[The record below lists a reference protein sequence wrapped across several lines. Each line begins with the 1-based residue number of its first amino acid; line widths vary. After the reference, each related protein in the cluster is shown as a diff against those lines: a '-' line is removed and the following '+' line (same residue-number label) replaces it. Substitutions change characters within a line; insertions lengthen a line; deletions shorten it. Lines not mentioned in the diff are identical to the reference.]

1 LEEIAREAAE
11 LAQLVTKTE
20 TKAGEG
26 GLDRV
31 LLQRWAAWPMLII
44 LLGLVLWV
52 TIQGANYPSQWLS
65 QALTALEVPLNRG
78 LRALHLPSWLIS
90 LLVEGGYRVVAWVIS
105 VMLPPMAIFFP
116 LFTLLEEW
124 GLLPRV
130 AFVLD
135 HPFSQCG
142 GCGRQALTMCMGLG
156 CNAVGVSG
164 GQIIASP
171 RERLI
176 AILTNCFMP
185 CNGRFPTILAL
196 IALFFSAGGSV
207 GETALLV
214 GVILLG
220 VAVTFLVSKLLSTTV
235 LKGTPTGMVM
245 ELPPFRR
252 PRVLSVLYRAL
263 IDRTFFVL
271 SRAIGT
277 AAPAGILLWVL
288 AHVEVGDAS
297 LLTHLTQLLNPIGVF
312 LGLDGVL
319 LTAFLLGFP
328 ANEIV
333 LPIALMAYSTGSSLG
348 EAATVAQMGEVL
360 LSHGWTVATALCTIL
375 FSLLHWPC
383 AATCAAI
390 RRETGSWRWTAAG
403 VLIPT
408 LCGVFFCGILAT
420 ILKIVLK
427 IE

>member
-1 LEEIAREAAE
+1 
-11 LAQLVTKTE
+11 
-20 TKAGEG
+20 
-26 GLDRV
+26 
-31 LLQRWAAWPMLII
+31 
-44 LLGLVLWV
+44 
-52 TIQGANYPSQWLS
+52 
-65 QALTALEVPLNRG
+65 
-78 LRALHLPSWLIS
+78 
-90 LLVEGGYRVVAWVIS
+90 
-105 VMLPPMAIFFP
+105 
-116 LFTLLEEW
+116 
-124 GLLPRV
+124 
-130 AFVLD
+130 
-135 HPFSQCG
+135 
-142 GCGRQALTMCMGLG
+142 
-156 CNAVGVSG
+156 
-164 GQIIASP
+164 
-171 RERLI
+171 
-176 AILTNCFMP
+176 
-185 CNGRFPTILAL
+185 
-196 IALFFSAGGSV
+196 
-207 GETALLV
+207 
-214 GVILLG
+214 
-220 VAVTFLVSKLLSTTV
+220 
-235 LKGTPTGMVM
+235 
-245 ELPPFRR
+245 
-252 PRVLSVLYRAL
+252 
-263 IDRTFFVL
+263 L

-288 AHVEVGDAS
+288 AHVEVGGAS

-333 LPIALMAYSTGSSLG
+333 LPIALMAYSAGSSLG